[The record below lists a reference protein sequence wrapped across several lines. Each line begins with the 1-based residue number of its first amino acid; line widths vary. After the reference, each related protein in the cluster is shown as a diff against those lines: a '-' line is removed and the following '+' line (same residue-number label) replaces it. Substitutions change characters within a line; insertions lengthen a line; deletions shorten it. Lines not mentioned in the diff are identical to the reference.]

1 MNKRNALWLALVA
14 VMLASGVLVVWL
26 AHRRSQLLA
35 VLASRPGAQFEDTA
49 GAVAVQTNAPV
60 QSAEEQNDRREL
72 GELRQKLEEAQN
84 TVWHLKYNRS
94 KAQKSLENLEKLYF
108 PPEEPSLE
116 EFRETQPEEYEAMKK
131 SLAHEM
137 RYMAAKKR
145 LREEYLARL
154 DLSVLTEEER
164 QTLLEVMRHV
174 AEEEDMLLSGK
185 IEPEVYEQDGRYTVF
200 NQLLS
205 ISQLSYSQ
213 VQKWL
218 RENEAKSLALAAD
231 WEQVGGSEHFTPILR
246 GWSKVYQGLFCLEV
260 ASPQYIC
267 GETIVMISDPDAPEG
282 KRPISVMVEPG
293 WQP

>member
-1 MNKRNALWLALVA
+1 MKRRNALWLALIA
-14 VMLASGVLVVWL
+14 VILVSGVLVVWL
-26 AHRRSQLLA
+26 AYHRSELLA
-35 VLASRPGAQFEDTA
+35 AMELRSGAQFEDVVR
-49 GAVAVQTNAPV
+49 AVAVQTNVPV
-60 QSAEEQNDRREL
+60 SSAEEQNDRREL
-72 GELRQKLEEAQN
+72 GELRRKLEEAQN
-84 TVWHLKYNRS
+84 AVRRLTQSRS
-94 KAQKSLENLEKLYF
+94 IAQKSLEDLEKLYF

-213 VQKWL
+213 LQKWL

-260 ASPQYIC
+260 VSPQYIC

-282 KRPISVMVEPG
+282 KRPISVKVEPG

>member
-1 MNKRNALWLALVA
+1 MNRRNALWLALVA

-26 AHRRSQLLA
+26 AHRRSELLA
-35 VLASRPGAQFEDTA
+35 AMELRSGAQFEDTA

-131 SLAHEM
+131 SLAHLL
-137 RYMAAKKR
+137 RFAAAKKH

-154 DLSVLTEEER
+154 DLSVLTDEER
-164 QTLLEVMRHV
+164 QTLLAVMKQV
-174 AEEEDMLLSGK
+174 AEEEDMLLEGK
-185 IEPEVYEQDGRYTVF
+185 VGPGLYYQNGRRSY
-200 NQLLS
+200 NQL
-205 ISQLSYSQ
+205 QR
-213 VQKWL
+213 WL
-218 RENEAKSLALAAD
+218 REGHAVDLAMAAD
-231 WEQVGGSEHFTPILR
+231 WASFGGSEHFVTCQRAFALKDQCPMGVQPESPQALR
-246 GWSKVYQGLFCLEV
+246 GTNN
-260 ASPQYIC
+260 I
-267 GETIVMISDPDAPEG
+267 MIADPDAPEG
-282 KRPISVMVEPG
+282 KRSISVMVEPG
-293 WQP
+293 WQPE